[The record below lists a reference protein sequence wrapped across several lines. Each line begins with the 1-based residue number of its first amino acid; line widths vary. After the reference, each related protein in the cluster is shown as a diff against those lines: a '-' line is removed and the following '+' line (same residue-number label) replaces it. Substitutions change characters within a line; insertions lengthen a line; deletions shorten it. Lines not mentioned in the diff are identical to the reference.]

1 MLKWLENLCAGQFID
16 IVLKH
21 LLLLIKLCCPGV
33 LWEPIRE
40 TSSHATCHRTHAQS
54 AQLTEPLWTDHS
66 LKSGIAVCK
75 LISTLKKKI
84 KAQARS
90 ESLSLPSEHSQA
102 RRKPSL
108 PSCATRQLYFYCLF
122 SGWSILDEGNCTTC
136 TLHLHPPSWQT
147 SAMLWQHA
155 QSFMYRYM
163 FGGYAVGS
171 FFFVLL
177 CLLYEFVFFILRKQ
191 CLLKL

>member
-40 TSSHATCHRTHAQS
+40 TSPHVTWHRTHAQS

-75 LISTLKKKI
+75 LISTLKKKDKGAGTEWVI
-84 KAQARS
+84 ESSLRALASEEKAIITIMRNSAAVFLLFVFR
-90 ESLSLPSEHSQA
+90 LKYPR
-102 RRKPSL
+102 RRKLYYLYPPPS
-108 PSCATRQLYFYCLF
+108 P
-122 SGWSILDEGNCTTC
+122 SILANISNALAACPKFYVQVHVWRLCCG
-136 TLHLHPPSWQT
+136 
-147 SAMLWQHA
+147 
-155 QSFMYRYM
+155 
-163 FGGYAVGS
+163 
-171 FFFVLL
+171 FFLL
-177 CLLYEFVFFILRKQ
+177 CSSLFTLWICILYSK
-191 CLLKL
+191 